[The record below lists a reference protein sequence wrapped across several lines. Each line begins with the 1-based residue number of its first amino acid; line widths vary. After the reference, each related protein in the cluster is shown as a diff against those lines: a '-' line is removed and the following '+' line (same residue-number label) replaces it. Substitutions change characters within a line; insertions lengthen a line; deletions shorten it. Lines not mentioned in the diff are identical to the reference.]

1 VVEEEQ
7 QRTLDEQEREQ
18 QELVRPPDVNQAS
31 NRTATRLE
39 LFYDLAFV
47 LFVAG
52 CADVLAHDET
62 PVGGL
67 RFAAL
72 LTIGWWAWASS
83 ALYANRFDTDDTVF
97 RLLTLGGMG
106 GVVAMAASV
115 DDLGGAGGR
124 WFAAGYV
131 ALRVVLVLGYLR
143 AWRHVPRARSS
154 IRPYLVGHSLGGACW
169 LASIAV
175 PTPGRY
181 VLWAVGLLVDVA
193 GPTLAARQKGGAP
206 LHVEHLPERFALFV
220 ILVLGESVAAVVTGL
235 HDGGWTAHVTGAALL
250 GLVVAACLWWV
261 YFDLAGGAAKREL
274 VEEDDETGGDTRQGV
289 HDVYVYLHLPIT
301 VSLAAVAVGLEYA
314 VLHAGDEGLPGG
326 PRWVLSIGVSGYL
339 LSSAVIQ
346 AAMSRGARG
355 PLLWP
360 GAGVPTV
367 LAIAWLNPAP
377 LVVLGLTAAVLLA
390 GLAAGIAEH
399 RGGWV
404 RTAKV

>member
-1 VVEEEQ
+1 VDDEER
-7 QRTLDEQEREQ
+7 RTLDEQEREQ
-18 QELVRPPDVNQAS
+18 QELVRPPDLNQAS
-31 NRTATRLE
+31 DRTATRLE

-47 LFVAG
+47 LFVAR
-52 CADVLAHDET
+52 CADVLASDES

-67 RFAAL
+67 EFVAL
-72 LTIGWWAWASS
+72 LSIGWWSWAST

-97 RLLTLGGMG
+97 RVLTLAGMG

-115 DDLGGAGGR
+115 DDLGGTGGL

-131 ALRVVLVLGYLR
+131 AVRVALVLGYLR
-143 AWRHVPRARSS
+143 AWRHVPKARSS
-154 IRPYLVGHSLGGACW
+154 IRPYLLGHSIGGACW
-169 LASIAV
+169 VASLAV
-175 PTPGRY
+175 PAPGRY
-181 VLWAVGLLVDVA
+181 VLWAVGLAVDLA
-193 GPTLAARQKGGAP
+193 GPTLAARRKGGAP
-206 LHVEHLPERFALFV
+206 LHVEHLPERFGLFV

-235 HDGGWTAHVTGAALL
+235 HDGGWTAEVAGAALL

-274 VEEDDETGGDTRQGV
+274 VEEHDETGGDTRQGV
-289 HDVYVYLHLPIT
+289 HDVYLYLHLPIA

-314 VLHAGDEGLPGG
+314 VLHAGEDGVPAG
-326 PRWVLSIGVSGYL
+326 PRWVLAFGVSGYL
-339 LSSAVIQ
+339 LSCAVIQ
-346 AAMSRGARG
+346 AVMSRGARG

-360 GAGVPTV
+360 GAGVPAV
-367 LAIAWLNPAP
+367 
-377 LVVLGLTAAVLLA
+377 LVVAWSDPSPLLLLGLIAAILLA